1 VRGTAKILCR
11 TRCPLPRGSCEEV
24 IAAEDSPEYKPVDE
38 KDTVPADTVNAEF
51 NQEMSRGQV
60 SPRDKD
66 IQHVPDDT
74 CRHQLRQIAV
84 RQLTVNSMGY
94 SCQQLRQLT
103 VSSMGCSRQQI
114 RQLTISRMRLLNA
127 RQVGTA
133 QTLQCLL
140 CQQQI
145 LLGIGIPSRI
155 IGHTW
160 PPDHSSC

>member
-1 VRGTAKILCR
+1 MVNIGTLPANKWYIAIGLTTYPLTISPVILKHKQPLSFRILYMVSMLHAIRGELDCT
-11 TRCPLPRGSCEEV
+11 
-24 IAAEDSPEYKPVDE
+24 
-38 KDTVPADTVNAEF
+38 
-51 NQEMSRGQV
+51 V
-60 SPRDKD
+60 SP
-66 IQHVPDDT
+66 HH
-74 CRHQLRQIAV
+74 CCHQLRQIAV